1 MTQNR
6 FTQKDQAL
14 MRKQY
19 EKVASA
25 DPDSLRDPEIRFYD
39 FIFLREQ
46 NDNSDFLSL
55 LCNSPEWAA
64 IAKKSSSDAIF
75 VTDETTL
82 GILKSQKLP
91 AESGI
96 EDKSYFAFL
105 KESGFKFATINQL
118 IKKLPRD
125 NKNWKDLYDKMN
137 ILIDSGTL
145 HLASLR
151 DFAKPIVSMGFKGDH
166 HETVTVQKEL
176 DVIVNKELARI
187 FTNPNDI
194 LPLFSIQGIIQG
206 VYVPTQDGVGRILI
220 IKTKGTHGK
229 DAQRQRQELI
239 EQFEDYKITSTPE
252 IYASKGSFIYFG
264 KCLELT
270 SELIDELI
278 QNPQNYQARVT
289 RNLSTRLEAIAV
301 INYGPENNAH
311 ISNLDSRYFGVA
323 GTIYLNTWTLEQGGK
338 LHGQFVKLITDPS
351 QIDSITEFKGKI
363 LPISWSRIKSITS
376 TLKDPPTEVSQTLL
390 KKKITD
396 RDLEGIR
403 STSKES
409 TTCPSPQSWEIRDQS
424 FHPDDEFLPITTL
437 FERIKAISIAKAV
450 VGIAGALTAS
460 QKLGSPSSLVG
471 IDNKGA
477 RVVSGLNP
485 PSSAPLQINGSASL
499 KGLTRSTLGENKGK

>member
-1 MTQNR
+1 MTKGL
-6 FTQKDQAL
+6 FTQTEQTR
-14 MRKQY
+14 MERQY
-19 EKVASA
+19 EEVAST
-25 DPDSLRDPEIRFYD
+25 DPNSLRDPEIRFYD

-96 EDKSYFAFL
+96 EDKTYFAFL

-125 NKNWKDLYDKMN
+125 NKDWKGLYDKMN
-137 ILIDSGTL
+137 ILIDNGTL

-151 DFAKPIVSMGFKGDH
+151 DFAKPIVSMGFKDDH

-194 LPLFSIQGIIQG
+194 LPLFSIQGVIQG
-206 VYVPTQDGVGRILI
+206 AYVPTQDGVGRILM

-229 DAQRQRQELI
+229 DAQRQRRELI
-239 EQFEDYKITSTPE
+239 EKFVDHKITTTPE

-270 SELIDELI
+270 SELLNELI
-278 QNPQNYQARVT
+278 QNPQQYQERVT
-289 RNLSTRLEAIAV
+289 RNLATRLEAIAV

-311 ISNLDSRYFGVA
+311 ISNLDLKKFGVV
-323 GTIYLNTWTLEQGGK
+323 GSILLNSWTSKSGDK
-338 LHGQFVKLITDPS
+338 LHGQFVKPITDPS
-351 QIDSITEFKGKI
+351 QIDAITEFRGKI
-363 LPISWSRIKSITS
+363 SPVSWKRIKSIKS
-376 TLKDPPTEVSQTLL
+376 PSKDESIEAPEALS
-390 KKKITD
+390 KKKISD
-396 RDLEGIR
+396 RDLEALTSSSIKSGI
-403 STSKES
+403 
-409 TTCPSPQSWEIRDQS
+409 CPSPQSWEQRTLE
-424 FHPDDEFLPITTL
+424 FHPNDDALPAITITKVL
-437 FERIKAISIAKAV
+437 ALGLALASQSLAPSSSTAISS
-450 VGIAGALTAS
+450 GIQMVSLSGQIRQS
-460 QKLGSPSSLVG
+460 QQS
-471 IDNKGA
+471 
-477 RVVSGLNP
+477 LNP
-485 PSSAPLQINGSASL
+485 PSSNPALQGHQPQESL
-499 KGLTRSTLGENKGK
+499 LKRPEKGK